1 MTKELLEIAQF
12 IKDTKPSDVISEME
26 ENLYKSAG
34 YSQRIGE
41 LLNVAEHS
49 FSVNKM
55 KNLEKLE
62 SMDDE
67 TETTR
72 KAKLDSWSAE
82 DKKLVSDLKNLK
94 TNLRTIQMSLM
105 QSIKTRREEYQALSA
120 GGR

>member
-1 MTKELLEIAQF
+1 MTEELLQIALF
-12 IKDTKPSDVISEME
+12 IKETKPSDLIGEME
-26 ENLYKSAG
+26 ENLFKATG
-34 YSQRIGE
+34 YAQRIGE
-41 LLNVAEHS
+41 LLNTAEYS
-49 FSVNKM
+49 YSVNKM

-62 SMDDE
+62 SMEEE

-105 QSIKTRREEYQALSA
+105 QSIKTRREELQSLR
-120 GGR
+120 GNR